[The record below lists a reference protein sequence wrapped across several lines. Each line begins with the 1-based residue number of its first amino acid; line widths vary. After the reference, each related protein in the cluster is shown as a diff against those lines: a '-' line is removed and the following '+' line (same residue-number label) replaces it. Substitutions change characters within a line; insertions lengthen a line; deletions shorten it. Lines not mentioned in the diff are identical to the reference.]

1 MVIKKVLLFCA
12 VMAPPVIIAILGVT
26 HPRPLT
32 HDSSL
37 YWRNLHIVLLPLFPL
52 LALGPWLIARSV
64 DRRAGRL
71 ALILGYVYA
80 AFYSALDVLAGI
92 GAGGLKHDHKT
103 GIGVLFRLA
112 STLGDVG
119 SYAFMGATMVAVGCA
134 LEKAP
139 VRSIGGSIFVVA
151 ASVVFWQEHIYWPK
165 GALAMAALAIGWGWI
180 AWAVGLGD
188 EPEVVT
194 SRPVQE
200 TDPRLQER

>member
-1 MVIKKVLLFCA
+1 MVTKKALLFGA
-12 VMAPPVIIAILGVT
+12 VIAPPVIIAVLGVT

-37 YWRNLHIVLLPLFPL
+37 YWRNLHIALLPLFPL
-52 LALGPWLIARSV
+52 LALGPWLVARSV
-64 DRRAGRL
+64 DQRAGRL
-71 ALILGYVYA
+71 ALVLGYVYA

-112 STLGDVG
+112 STLGEVG
-119 SYAFMGATMVAVGCA
+119 SYAFIGATMVAVVCA
-134 LEKAP
+134 LAKAP
-139 VRSIGGSIFVVA
+139 VRSIGGSIVVVT

-188 EPEVVT
+188 ESKT
-194 SRPVQE
+194 AISRPGQE
-200 TDPRLQER
+200 TDQRLQER